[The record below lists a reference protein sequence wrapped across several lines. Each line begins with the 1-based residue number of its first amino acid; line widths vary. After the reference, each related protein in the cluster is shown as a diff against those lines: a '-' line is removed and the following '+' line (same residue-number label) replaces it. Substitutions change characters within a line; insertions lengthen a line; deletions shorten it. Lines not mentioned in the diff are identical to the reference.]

1 MKIRFK
7 GTRVL
12 ALAAVA
18 ALAIGATACGDDD
31 DSGGAGSGPTTA
43 AGSGT
48 TAAGSETTVGSGTTA
63 AGSESTAGSSASG
76 STVPAEASAGGDVSL
91 VAYSTPQAAYASIIE
106 AFKNT
111 DAGKDVDVSE
121 SYGASGDQ
129 SRAVEAGQ
137 PADYVGF
144 SLEPDISRLV
154 KAGLVAEDWNDN
166 ATNGMVTNS
175 VVVFMVRKGN
185 PKNIQTWDDLTKD
198 DVEVLNPNV
207 FTSGGARWNVM
218 AAYGSQIEQGKT
230 EDEAVQYLNDL
241 YANIPVQDASA
252 RESLQTFAGGVG
264 DVLLGYE
271 NEAIFAQ
278 QQGEELD
285 YVVPDQTILIEN
297 PVALTTSGA
306 ENPTAQ
312 AFYDY
317 VFTPEAQ
324 EIFKANGYRPVSD
337 EVDASEFPEPP
348 GLFTIA
354 EFDGWDA
361 VMAKFFDPEGSIM
374 VDVER
379 GIGVAVEQ

>member
-1 MKIRFK
+1 
-7 GTRVL
+7 
-12 ALAAVA
+12 
-18 ALAIGATACGDDD
+18 
-31 DSGGAGSGPTTA
+31 
-43 AGSGT
+43 
-48 TAAGSETTVGSGTTA
+48 
-63 AGSESTAGSSASG
+63 
-76 STVPAEASAGGDVSL
+76 
-91 VAYSTPQAAYASIIE
+91 
-106 AFKNT
+106 
-111 DAGKDVDVSE
+111 
-121 SYGASGDQ
+121 
-129 SRAVEAGQ
+129 
-137 PADYVGF
+137 
-144 SLEPDISRLV
+144 
-154 KAGLVAEDWNDN
+154 
-166 ATNGMVTNS
+166 
-175 VVVFMVRKGN
+175 
-185 PKNIQTWDDLTKD
+185 
-198 DVEVLNPNV
+198 V

-218 AAYGSQIEQGKT
+218 AAYGSQIEQGKS

-285 YVVPDQTILIEN
+285 YVVPDETLLIEN

-306 ENPTAQ
+306 ENPSAQ

-324 EIFKANGYRPVSD
+324 EIFKENGYRPVSD
-337 EVDASEFPEPP
+337 EVDAREFPEPA

-354 EFDGWDA
+354 DFDGWDA

-379 GIGVAVEQ
+379 GIGVAVDQ

>member
-1 MKIRFK
+1 MVIRFK
-7 GTRVL
+7 GTPRARVIG
-12 ALAAVA
+12 LAAVA
-18 ALAIGATACGDDD
+18 ALAIGATACGGDDD
-31 DSGGAGSGPTTA
+31 DDGGGAGSA
-43 AGSGT
+43 A
-48 TAAGSETTVGSGTTA
+48 TTVGSG
-63 AGSESTAGSSASG
+63 SG
-76 STVPAEASAGGDVSL
+76 SGSGSSAGGDVSL

-106 AFKNT
+106 AFNAT
-111 DAGKDVDVSE
+111 DAGKDVHVSE

-144 SLEPDISRLV
+144 SLEPDVNRLV

-166 ATNGMVTNS
+166 PTKGMVTES
-175 VVVFMVRKGN
+175 VVVFFVRKGN
-185 PKNIQTWDDLTKD
+185 PKNIQSWDDLTKD
-198 DVEVLNPNV
+198 GVEVLNPNV

-218 AAYGSQIEQGKT
+218 AAYGAQIEQGKT

-278 QQGEELD
+278 QQGEDID
-285 YVVPDQTILIEN
+285 YVIPDETILIEN

-306 ENPTAQ
+306 ENPSAQ

-324 EIFKANGYRPVSD
+324 EIFKENGYRPVSD
-337 EVDASEFPEPP
+337 EVDASEFPEPA

-361 VMAKFFDPEGSIM
+361 VMAKFFDPDGSIM

-379 GIGVAVEQ
+379 AIGVSVDQ

>member
-1 MKIRFK
+1 MVIRFK
-7 GTRVL
+7 GSRVL

-31 DSGGAGSGPTTA
+31 DDGGAGATT
-43 AGSGT
+43 AGSG
-48 TAAGSETTVGSGTTA
+48 
-63 AGSESTAGSSASG
+63 TAGSSATGG
-76 STVPAEASAGGDVSL
+76 SAPAEASAGGDVSL

-106 AFKNT
+106 AFNGT
-111 DAGKDVDVSE
+111 DAGTDVHVSE

-144 SLEPDISRLV
+144 SLEPDITRLV
-154 KAGLVAEDWNDN
+154 KAGLVAEDWAD
-166 ATNGMVTNS
+166 TPTKGMVTNS

-185 PKNIQTWDDLTKD
+185 PKNIQTWEDLTKD

-285 YVVPDQTILIEN
+285 YVVPDETLLIEN

-306 ENPTAQ
+306 ENPSAQ
-312 AFYDY
+312 ALYDY

-324 EIFKANGYRPVSD
+324 EIFKENGYRPVSD
-337 EVDASEFPEPP
+337 EVDASEFPEPA

-354 EFDGWDA
+354 DFDGWDA

-379 GIGVAVEQ
+379 GIGVAVDQ

>member
-1 MKIRFK
+1 MPRRFSLVK
-7 GTRVL
+7 TRSLLAVL
-12 ALAAVA
+12 ALAALVA
-18 ALAIGATACGDDD
+18 AGC
-31 DSGGAGSGPTTA
+31 GGADD
-43 AGSGT
+43 
-48 TAAGSETTVGSGTTA
+48 TVGGD
-63 AGSESTAGSSASG
+63 
-76 STVPAEASAGGDVSL
+76 ASAASSGNTKTTLSL
-91 VAYSTPQAAYASIIE
+91 VAYSTPQVVYDEIIP
-106 AFKNT
+106 AFEKT
-111 DAGKDVDVSE
+111 ADGKGVGFKTSF
-121 SYGASGDQ
+121 GASGDQ

-144 SLEPDISRLV
+144 SLEPDINRLV

-166 ATNGMVTNS
+166 PTKGMVTNS
-175 VVVFMVRKGN
+175 VVVFIVRKGN
-185 PKNIQTWDDLTKD
+185 PKNIQTWEDLTKD
-198 DVEVLNPNV
+198 GVEVLNPNV

-218 AAYGSQIEQGKT
+218 AAYGSQVEQGKS
-230 EDEAVQYLNDL
+230 EDQAVQYLNDL

-278 QQGEELD
+278 QQGEDID
-285 YVVPDQTILIEN
+285 YVVPDETILIEN

-306 ENPTAQ
+306 ENPSAQ
-312 AFYDY
+312 AFYEY

-324 EIFKANGYRPVSD
+324 EIFKENGYRPVSD
-337 EVDASEFPEPP
+337 EVDASEFPEPA

-361 VMAKFFDPEGSIM
+361 VMAKFFDPDGSIM

-379 GIGVAVEQ
+379 GIGVSVDQ

>member
-1 MKIRFK
+1 MKVIRFK
-7 GTRVL
+7 PTPRPRVL

-18 ALAIGATACGDDD
+18 ALAIGATACGGDD
-31 DSGGAGSGPTTA
+31 DSGGGAGSDATTAGSG
-43 AGSGT
+43 AGS
-48 TAAGSETTVGSGTTA
+48 
-63 AGSESTAGSSASG
+63 AS
-76 STVPAEASAGGDVSL
+76 SAGGDVAL
-91 VAYSTPQAAYASIIE
+91 VAYSTPQAAYGSIIE
-106 AFKNT
+106 AFKGT
-111 DAGKDVDVSE
+111 DAGKDVHVSE

-144 SLEPDISRLV
+144 SLEPDITRLV
-154 KAGLVAEDWNDN
+154 KAGLVAEDWND
-166 ATNGMVTNS
+166 TPTKGMVTNS

-185 PKNIQTWDDLTKD
+185 PKNIKSWDDLTKD
-198 DVEVLNPNV
+198 GVKVLNPNV

-218 AAYGSQIEQGKT
+218 AAYGSQVQQGKS

-278 QQGEELD
+278 QQGEQLD
-285 YVVPDQTILIEN
+285 YVVPDETILIEN

-306 ENPTAQ
+306 ENPSAQ

-324 EIFKANGYRPVSD
+324 EIFKENGYRPVSD
-337 EVDASEFPEPP
+337 EVDASEFPEPS

-354 EFDGWDA
+354 DFDGWDA
-361 VMAKFFDPEGSIM
+361 VMAKFFDPDGSIM

-379 GIGVAVEQ
+379 GIGVAVDQ